1 MMSKKDCES
10 ELDQVQKDIADSDR
24 KMATLHLEAKE
35 LSNTTVETM
44 DDAKSV
50 VDRRRELQDSIES
63 QKLYRS
69 DRERRLAVLKDI
81 LFSIMKGASVLDG
94 DKESRG

>member
-24 KMATLHLEAKE
+24 KMVTLHLEAKE

>member
-1 MMSKKDCES
+1 MSRKDCEAEIS
-10 ELDQVQKDIADSDR
+10 QLEKDIAASDR
-24 KMATLHLEAKE
+24 KILTLLLEAKE
-35 LSNTTVETM
+35 LSNATVETM

>member
-10 ELDQVQKDIADSDR
+10 ELDQVQKDVADSDR
-24 KMATLHLEAKE
+24 KMVTLHLEAKE

>member
-35 LSNTTVETM
+35 LSKTTVATV
-44 DDAKSV
+44 DDAKAAV
-50 VDRRRELQDSIES
+50 VQRLELQDSIEA
-63 QKLYRS
+63 QKLFRS

>member
-35 LSNTTVETM
+35 LSNTTVETI
-44 DDAKSV
+44 DDAKLV
-50 VDRRRELQDSIES
+50 VERRRELQDSIEA
-63 QKLYRS
+63 QKLFRS
-69 DRERRLAVLKDI
+69 DRERRLVVLKDI
-81 LFSIMKGASVLDG
+81 LLSIMKDANVLEADN
-94 DKESRG
+94 DA